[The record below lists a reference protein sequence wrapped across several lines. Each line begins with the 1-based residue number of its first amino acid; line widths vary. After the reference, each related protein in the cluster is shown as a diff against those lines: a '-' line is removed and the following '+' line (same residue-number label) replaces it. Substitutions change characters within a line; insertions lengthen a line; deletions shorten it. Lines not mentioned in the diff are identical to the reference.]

1 MRVTNR
7 GTVNTYMSGMQKNLN
22 EMQKLNNQMNTQKVI
37 NKVSDDPYNAVKV
50 MNMKTEI
57 QDIERFNYNCDEIK
71 GWLDVT
77 DQSLDKIGTITTEIK
92 TLLTSI
98 NDTYTQ
104 NEVNAVKK
112 DVVEKIKELGESLN
126 ASYAGKYVFS
136 GSTMDTKPITITEN
150 QDGTVKL
157 DFTKGISMASN
168 LYVEVSNGMTM
179 DYNLNASEVLGAN
192 GLDVINDIVDT
203 LNKDPFDVNDM
214 INLKDKLD
222 DFQKNIL
229 DCRATIGSKQKSVES
244 IKNNNDTNLQTAK
257 EVMSKIEDADIVEK
271 YVELMTAQLAYNAS
285 VQVGS
290 GLFQNTIL
298 DFIK

>member
-7 GTVNTYMSGMQKNLN
+7 GMVNTYMSGMQKNLN

-57 QDIERFNYNCDEIK
+57 QDIERFNYNCDEIT
-71 GWLDVT
+71 GWLDIT

-104 NEVNAVKK
+104 NEVNTVKK

-136 GSTMDTKPITITEN
+136 GSTMDTKPITITEKP
-150 QDGTVKL
+150 DGTVKL
-157 DFTKGISMASN
+157 DFTKGISMTSN

-179 DYNLNASEVLGAN
+179 DYNLNASEVLGGN
-192 GLDVINDIVDT
+192 GLDMINDIVDA

-214 INLKDKLD
+214 INLKGKLD
-222 DFQKNIL
+222 DFQNNIL
-229 DCRATIGSKQKSVES
+229 DCRATIGSKQKSVAS
-244 IKNNNDTNLQTAK
+244 IKNNNETNLQTAR

-271 YVELMTAQLAYNAS
+271 YVELTTAQLAYNAS

-290 GLFQNTIL
+290 KLFQSTIL

>member
-7 GTVNTYMSGMQKNLN
+7 GMVNTYMSGMQKNLN

-57 QDIERFNYNCDEIK
+57 QDIERFNYNCDEIT
-71 GWLDVT
+71 GWLDIT

-92 TLLTSI
+92 TLLTSV

-136 GSTMDTKPITITEN
+136 GSTMDTKPITVTEKP
-150 QDGTVKL
+150 DGTVKL
-157 DFTKGISMASN
+157 DFTKGISMTSN

-179 DYNLNASEVLGAN
+179 DYNLNASEVLGGN
-192 GLDVINDIVDT
+192 GLDMINDIVDA

-214 INLKDKLD
+214 INLKGKLD
-222 DFQKNIL
+222 DFQNNIL

-244 IKNNNDTNLQTAK
+244 IKNNNETNLQTAR

-271 YVELMTAQLAYNAS
+271 YVELTTAQLAYNAS

-290 GLFQNTIL
+290 KLFQSTIL

>member
-7 GTVNTYMSGMQKNLN
+7 GMVNTYMSGMQKNLN

-57 QDIERFNYNCDEIK
+57 QDIERFNYNCDEIT

-136 GSTMDTKPITITEN
+136 GSTMDTKPITITEKP
-150 QDGTVKL
+150 DGTVKL
-157 DFTKGISMASN
+157 DFTKGISMTSN

-179 DYNLNASEVLGAN
+179 DYNLNASEVLGGN
-192 GLDVINDIVDT
+192 GLDMINDIVDA

-214 INLKDKLD
+214 INLKGKLD
-222 DFQKNIL
+222 DFQNNIL

-244 IKNNNDTNLQTAK
+244 IKNNNETNLQTAR

-271 YVELMTAQLAYNAS
+271 YVELTTAQLAYNAS

-290 GLFQNTIL
+290 KLFQSTIL

>member
-7 GTVNTYMSGMQKNLN
+7 GTVNTYMSGMHKNLN

-150 QDGTVKL
+150 QDGTVRL

-192 GLDVINDIVDT
+192 G
-203 LNKDPFDVNDM
+203 
-214 INLKDKLD
+214 
-222 DFQKNIL
+222 
-229 DCRATIGSKQKSVES
+229 
-244 IKNNNDTNLQTAK
+244 
-257 EVMSKIEDADIVEK
+257 
-271 YVELMTAQLAYNAS
+271 
-285 VQVGS
+285 
-290 GLFQNTIL
+290 
-298 DFIK
+298 

>member
-22 EMQKLNNQMNTQKVI
+22 ELQKLNNQMNTQKQI

-57 QDIERFNYNCDEIK
+57 EDLERFNYNCDEIT

-77 DQSLDKIGTITTEIK
+77 DDSLDRIGNVVKDIK

-104 NEVNAVKK
+104 NEVNSVKK

-126 ASYAGKYVFS
+126 ASYAGKYVFG
-136 GSTMDTKPITITEN
+136 GSTMDKKPINIIEN
-150 QDGTVKL
+150 ADGTVKL
-157 DFTKGISMASN
+157 EVNPDINGDN
-168 LYVEVSNGMTM
+168 LYAEISNGMTM
-179 DYNLNASEVLGAN
+179 DYNLTVSEVLGTN
-192 GLDVINDIVDT
+192 GLDIINDVMNV
-203 LNKDPFDVNDM
+203 LNQDPFDVKDI
-214 INLKDKLD
+214 INVKEKLD
-222 DFQKNIL
+222 EFQDNIL
-229 DCRATIGSKQKSVES
+229 DCRATIGSKTNSVES
-244 IKNNNDTNLQTAK
+244 IKNNNEVNIETAT
-257 EVMSKIEDADIVEK
+257 EVLSKIQDCDFAEK
-271 YVELMTAQLAYNAS
+271 YVELVSAQLAYNAS
-285 VQVGS
+285 IQVGS
-290 GLFQNTIL
+290 KLFQSTIL